1 MKFNKL
7 SNDFVEKTR
16 DLQEVLEDK
25 GRGYSVAEI
34 TYNDLTFAVPL
45 RSNLEVDSKGKPKKI
60 GGAPTSFV
68 ADIQIGENGEKFH
81 RGLDFQKALL
91 ISDKESDFGNEY
103 PLSDNEQKTTIND
116 NEYEILKQFKRYVNS
131 YVRAHQKD
139 LPYKQQFYRSTL
151 QNYHDELDA
160 HKKEVK
166 IMVKKKR
173 TIVKPDDE

>member
-16 DLQEVLEDK
+16 GLQEVLEDK
-25 GRGYSVAEI
+25 GRGYSVVEI
-34 TYNDLTFAVPL
+34 TYNDLIFAVPL
-45 RSNLEVDSKGKPKKI
+45 RSNLEVDSNGKPKKI

-68 ADIQIGENGEKFH
+68 ADVKAGENGKMLH

-91 ISDKESDFGNEY
+91 ISSKESDFGNEY
-103 PLSDNEQKTTIND
+103 PLPDNEQKTTLND
-116 NEYEILKQFKRYVNS
+116 NEYEILKQFKRYVDS

-151 QNYHDELDA
+151 QNYNDELDA
-160 HKKEVK
+160 HKKEVE
-166 IMVKKKR
+166 ITVKRKR